1 MENTNKAKAW
11 LTAFLA
17 VLTGWI
23 GILAIPV
30 LVLVLCNI
38 IDYATGLAA
47 SKYRNQKINSYK
59 SFRGIVK
66 KICMWLLVAVGALFD
81 WLIIFA
87 GETVGVT
94 IPVAF
99 VIACAVAIWLICNE
113 FISILENMKDIGAP
127 IPPFL
132 QPLVKNVQKQ
142 VEDKVAIKGEDTDAD
157 KY

>member
-1 MENTNKAKAW
+1 MNKVKAVVIAFFTALAGW
-11 LTAFLA
+11 L
-17 VLTGWI
+17 

-30 LVLVLCNI
+30 LILVLCNL
-38 IDYATGLAA
+38 IDYVTGLVA
-47 SKYRNQKINSYK
+47 SKYRDQKINSYK

-81 WLIIFA
+81 WLIIYA
-87 GETVGVT
+87 GETVGVS

-99 VIACAVAIWLICNE
+99 LIACVVAIWLITNE
-113 FISILENMKDIGAP
+113 FISILENMKDIGVP

-142 VEDKVAIKGEDTDAD
+142 VEEKTKIKSEGDTDVD
-157 KY
+157 

>member
-1 MENTNKAKAW
+1 MNKAKAIFIAFFTALASW
-11 LTAFLA
+11 L
-17 VLTGWI
+17 

-30 LVLVLCNI
+30 LILVLCNL
-38 IDYATGLAA
+38 IDYVTGLVA
-47 SKYRNQKINSYK
+47 SKYRNQKVNSYK

-81 WLIIFA
+81 WLIIYA
-87 GETVGVT
+87 GETVGVS

-99 VIACAVAIWLICNE
+99 LIACVVAIWLITNE
-113 FISILENMKDIGAP
+113 FISILENMKDIGVP

-142 VEDKVAIKGEDTDAD
+142 VEDKAKLGDDVDD
-157 KY
+157 

>member
-1 MENTNKAKAW
+1 MNKVKAIFIAFFTALAGW
-11 LTAFLA
+11 L
-17 VLTGWI
+17 

-30 LVLVLCNI
+30 LILVLSNL
-38 IDYATGLAA
+38 IDYVTGLVA
-47 SKYRNQKINSYK
+47 SKYRDRKINSYK

-81 WLIIFA
+81 WLIIYA
-87 GETVGVT
+87 GETVGVS

-99 VIACAVAIWLICNE
+99 LIACVVAIWLITNE
-113 FISILENMKDIGAP
+113 FISILENMKDIGVP

-142 VEDKVAIKGEDTDAD
+142 VEEKTKIKSEGDTDVD
-157 KY
+157 

>member
-1 MENTNKAKAW
+1 MNKVKAIFIAFFTALAGW
-11 LTAFLA
+11 L
-17 VLTGWI
+17 

-30 LVLVLCNI
+30 LILVLCNL
-38 IDYATGLAA
+38 IDYVTGLVA
-47 SKYRNQKINSYK
+47 SKYRDQKINSYK

-81 WLIIFA
+81 WLIIYA
-87 GETVGVT
+87 GETVGVS

-99 VIACAVAIWLICNE
+99 LIACVVAIWLITNE
-113 FISILENMKDIGAP
+113 FISILENMKDIGVP

-142 VEDKVAIKGEDTDAD
+142 VEDKAKLGDDVDD
-157 KY
+157 

>member
-142 VEDKVAIKGEDTDAD
+142 VEDKTTIRGDDIND
-157 KY
+157 

>member
-1 MENTNKAKAW
+1 MNKVKAIFIAFFTALAGW
-11 LTAFLA
+11 L
-17 VLTGWI
+17 

-30 LVLVLCNI
+30 LILVLCNL
-38 IDYATGLAA
+38 IDYVTGLVA
-47 SKYRNQKINSYK
+47 SKYRNQKVNSYK

-81 WLIIFA
+81 WLIIYA
-87 GETVGVT
+87 GETVGVS

-99 VIACAVAIWLICNE
+99 LIACVVAIWLITNE
-113 FISILENMKDIGAP
+113 FISILENMKDIGVP

-142 VEDKVAIKGEDTDAD
+142 VEEKTKIKSEGDTDVD
-157 KY
+157 